1 MKNPILPIAILLAIG
16 TFAQA
21 ADPTDAQWQKMF
33 EVMYGLPKS
42 PKDSQLERLK
52 SLIDEGADVNAAIG
66 FDRLLREGETRADLR
81 GTTWPLDVAVQ
92 QARVEMVKLL
102 LAKGAKFHGGELA
115 LAALSGNQE
124 ESPAMIT
131 ALLQAGADVN
141 SRNDRLVGGFSF
153 TALYAASHKGNK
165 DAVKLLLAQPG
176 IKLDATSD
184 DDGDTALMVA
194 AEGGHAEIVDML
206 LKAGANVN
214 ITDIGGETAITR
226 AQKTLAKQQAIVS
239 KLQSPQ
245 AETPKEPPEK
255 KESPASPV
263 VTKKDEKPLHFV
275 EKPDMKPQ
283 FAWLPHK
290 VEGEVTEENIYVPS
304 KAFIADIVLPGKTR
318 FRELIDPRYLK
329 KHGLTD
335 RDIAYE
341 ILDHQGLNNYHVAD
355 DLRTILFQVDSKGGG
370 KELIMVRWVVYE
382 GLLYISPEKA
392 PDPKTGIFKPWILRT
407 KVN

>member
-1 MKNPILPIAILLAIG
+1 MKNPILPIAMLLAMG

-52 SLIDEGADVNAAIG
+52 SLIDEGVDVNAAIG
-66 FDRLLREGETRADLR
+66 FDRLLRVGETRADLR

-165 DAVKLLLAQPG
+165 DSVKLLLTQPG
-176 IKLDATSD
+176 VKLDETND
-184 DDGDTALMVA
+184 GGDTALMVA
-194 AEGGHAEIVDML
+194 AEGGHAEIVEML

-226 AQKTLAKQQAIVS
+226 AQKTLAKQQAIIS
-239 KLQSPQ
+239 RLQ
-245 AETPKEPPEK
+245 AAPK
-255 KESPASPV
+255 
-263 VTKKDEKPLHFV
+263 
-275 EKPDMKPQ
+275 
-283 FAWLPHK
+283 
-290 VEGEVTEENIYVPS
+290 
-304 KAFIADIVLPGKTR
+304 
-318 FRELIDPRYLK
+318 
-329 KHGLTD
+329 
-335 RDIAYE
+335 
-341 ILDHQGLNNYHVAD
+341 
-355 DLRTILFQVDSKGGG
+355 
-370 KELIMVRWVVYE
+370 
-382 GLLYISPEKA
+382 
-392 PDPKTGIFKPWILRT
+392 
-407 KVN
+407 

>member
-1 MKNPILPIAILLAIG
+1 MKNPILLTVVLLGLGA
-16 TFAQA
+16 FAQA

-66 FDRLLREGETRADLR
+66 FDRLLRVGETRADLR

-153 TALYAASHKGNK
+153 TALYAASLKGNK

-176 IKLDATSD
+176 IKLDEKN
-184 DDGDTALMVA
+184 DDGDTALMAA

-206 LKAGANVN
+206 LKAGANVS
-214 ITDIGGETAITR
+214 ITDIGGETAATR
-226 AQKTLAKQQAIVS
+226 AQKGLAKLVEKQQGIIS
-239 KLQSPQ
+239 KLQSP
-245 AETPKEPPEK
+245 PK
-255 KESPASPV
+255 
-263 VTKKDEKPLHFV
+263 
-275 EKPDMKPQ
+275 
-283 FAWLPHK
+283 
-290 VEGEVTEENIYVPS
+290 
-304 KAFIADIVLPGKTR
+304 
-318 FRELIDPRYLK
+318 
-329 KHGLTD
+329 
-335 RDIAYE
+335 
-341 ILDHQGLNNYHVAD
+341 
-355 DLRTILFQVDSKGGG
+355 
-370 KELIMVRWVVYE
+370 
-382 GLLYISPEKA
+382 
-392 PDPKTGIFKPWILRT
+392 
-407 KVN
+407 

>member
-1 MKNPILPIAILLAIG
+1 VKNPILLTFILLGLG

-21 ADPTDAQWQKMF
+21 ADPTDTQWQKMF

-66 FDRLLREGETRADLR
+66 FDRLLRVGETRADLR

-165 DAVKLLLAQPG
+165 DSVKLLLAQPG
-176 IKLDATSD
+176 VKLDETHD
-184 DDGDTALMVA
+184 GGDTALMVA
-194 AEGGHAEIVDML
+194 AEGGHAEIVEML
-206 LKAGANVN
+206 LKAGADVS
-214 ITDIGGETAITR
+214 ITDEAGETAITR
-226 AQKTLAKQQAIVS
+226 AQKTLAKQQAIIS
-239 KLQSPQ
+239 KLQSH
-245 AETPKEPPEK
+245 PK
-255 KESPASPV
+255 
-263 VTKKDEKPLHFV
+263 
-275 EKPDMKPQ
+275 
-283 FAWLPHK
+283 
-290 VEGEVTEENIYVPS
+290 
-304 KAFIADIVLPGKTR
+304 
-318 FRELIDPRYLK
+318 
-329 KHGLTD
+329 
-335 RDIAYE
+335 
-341 ILDHQGLNNYHVAD
+341 
-355 DLRTILFQVDSKGGG
+355 
-370 KELIMVRWVVYE
+370 
-382 GLLYISPEKA
+382 
-392 PDPKTGIFKPWILRT
+392 
-407 KVN
+407 

>member
-1 MKNPILPIAILLAIG
+1 MKNPILFTVILLG
-16 TFAQA
+16 LGPFAQA

-66 FDRLLREGETRADLR
+66 FDRLLRVGETRADLR

-141 SRNDRLVGGFSF
+141 SCNDRLVGGFSF

-165 DAVKLLLAQPG
+165 DSVKLLLAQPG
-176 IKLDATSD
+176 VKLDETHD
-184 DDGDTALMVA
+184 GGDTALMVA
-194 AEGGHAEIVDML
+194 AEGGHAEIVEML

-214 ITDIGGETAITR
+214 ITDIGGGTAITR
-226 AQKTLAKQQAIVS
+226 AQKTLAKQQAIIS
-239 KLQSPQ
+239 KLQSSR
-245 AETPKEPPEK
+245 K
-255 KESPASPV
+255 
-263 VTKKDEKPLHFV
+263 
-275 EKPDMKPQ
+275 
-283 FAWLPHK
+283 
-290 VEGEVTEENIYVPS
+290 
-304 KAFIADIVLPGKTR
+304 
-318 FRELIDPRYLK
+318 
-329 KHGLTD
+329 
-335 RDIAYE
+335 
-341 ILDHQGLNNYHVAD
+341 
-355 DLRTILFQVDSKGGG
+355 
-370 KELIMVRWVVYE
+370 
-382 GLLYISPEKA
+382 
-392 PDPKTGIFKPWILRT
+392 
-407 KVN
+407 

>member
-1 MKNPILPIAILLAIG
+1 MKNPILFTVILLGLG

-66 FDRLLREGETRADLR
+66 FDRLLRVGETRADLR

-165 DAVKLLLAQPG
+165 DSVKLLLAQPG
-176 IKLDATSD
+176 VKLDETHD
-184 DDGDTALMVA
+184 GGDTALMVA
-194 AEGGHAEIVDML
+194 AEGGHAEIVEML

-214 ITDIGGETAITR
+214 ITDIGGGTAITR
-226 AQKTLAKQQAIVS
+226 AQKTLAKQQAIIS
-239 KLQSPQ
+239 KLQSSR
-245 AETPKEPPEK
+245 K
-255 KESPASPV
+255 
-263 VTKKDEKPLHFV
+263 
-275 EKPDMKPQ
+275 
-283 FAWLPHK
+283 
-290 VEGEVTEENIYVPS
+290 
-304 KAFIADIVLPGKTR
+304 
-318 FRELIDPRYLK
+318 
-329 KHGLTD
+329 
-335 RDIAYE
+335 
-341 ILDHQGLNNYHVAD
+341 
-355 DLRTILFQVDSKGGG
+355 
-370 KELIMVRWVVYE
+370 
-382 GLLYISPEKA
+382 
-392 PDPKTGIFKPWILRT
+392 
-407 KVN
+407 